1 MWSFIH
7 GLGFPNHLSQDPA
20 RFHTSVVEHPHLKA
34 GWKNL
39 CLQTEESNHHLK
51 RARIAKKPSWDAKN
65 IWGKSQS
72 PFCYMHLA
80 LALEPAS
87 PEICPSKATALKWRC
102 IHWRWANAGG
112 PDGQCS
118 WEVHVASGWVW
129 VWDGSCKTTWMTW
142 DGWKVPTSTSASS
155 TESSWQADRVGH
167 GWWKWKFAQAAVI

>member
-1 MWSFIH
+1 MSDHRTQINVE
-7 GLGFPNHLSQDPA
+7 LKQLLRHLQNEASKQ
-20 RFHTSVVEHPHLKA
+20 
-34 GWKNL
+34 KN
-39 CLQTEESNHHLK
+39 QTTIWK

-87 PEICPSKATALKWRC
+87 PEICQSKATALKWRY

-129 VWDGSCKTTWMTW
+129 VWDGSSKTTWMTW

-167 GWWKWKFAQAAVI
+167 GWGKWKFAQAAVI

>member
-1 MWSFIH
+1 MNIYWLCSCI
-7 GLGFPNHLSQDPA
+7 GKMRNKITCKWNISQCRTTVLKINAELKQLLRHLQNEASKQ
-20 RFHTSVVEHPHLKA
+20 
-34 GWKNL
+34 KN
-39 CLQTEESNHHLK
+39 QTTIWK

-87 PEICPSKATALKWRC
+87 PEI
-102 IHWRWANAGG
+102 HWRWANAGG
-112 PDGQCS
+112 PDGPCS

-129 VWDGSCKTTWMTW
+129 VWDGSSKTTWMTW

-167 GWWKWKFAQAAVI
+167 GWGKWKFAQAAVI